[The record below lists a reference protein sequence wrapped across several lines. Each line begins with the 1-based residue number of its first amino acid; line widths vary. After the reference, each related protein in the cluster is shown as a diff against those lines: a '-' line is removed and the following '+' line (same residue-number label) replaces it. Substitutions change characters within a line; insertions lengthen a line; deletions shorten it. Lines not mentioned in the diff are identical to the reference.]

1 MQKQVKSGKTQQ
13 IKRLYNFLTY
23 TLRILLDP
31 QLIIPQLIMFKFVAQ
46 AKSNNS

>member
-23 TLRILLDP
+23 MIRILLDP
-31 QLIIPQLIMFKFVAQ
+31 QLIMFKFVTQ